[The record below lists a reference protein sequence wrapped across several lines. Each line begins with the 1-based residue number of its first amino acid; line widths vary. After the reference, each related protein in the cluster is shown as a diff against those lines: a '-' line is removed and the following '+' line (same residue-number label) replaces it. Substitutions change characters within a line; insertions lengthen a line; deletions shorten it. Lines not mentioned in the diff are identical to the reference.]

1 MKPIDDFFYIKGN
14 AVSYDSLNLIQLYFP
29 IIGQDA
35 MSLYDY
41 LVHFFDEGHKRH
53 KLSEILNHLQFG
65 MKRLEDAVSVMGAME
80 LLELYESSGVYY
92 FRLKQ
97 PLTRDLFLAHPA
109 YRRLL
114 ANRIGDVA
122 VQELALQLPKNAR
135 NISKK
140 FSDVFDNLETDK
152 ASVQTRPA
160 PRLDLH
166 NFQRLMQRDGLQFKD
181 EKKDIIALYS
191 LAEKYDLNW
200 FALYNLAKETA
211 VNHFI
216 SPKRMTVK
224 KQQTAKAQR
233 QKQQDEIFSKEEE
246 VILREA
252 KSAEAELFLAK
263 IKKVRRARVTSGEK
277 KILEDLA
284 QMPFLDEVIN
294 VMVLYTFNKTKS
306 ANLNKAYIMKI
317 ANDFSYQQIVSAE
330 EAVLKMRSFAERQ
343 TEVKSKQSKAGKT
356 NIPEWSNPDYKNET
370 TAEELQE
377 LAEFKKRTLAQLRK
391 DGE

>member
-65 MKRLEDAVSVMGAME
+65 MKRLEDAVSVLGAME
-80 LLELYESSGVYY
+80 LLELYESSGVYH

-233 QKQQDEIFSKEEE
+233 QKQQDEIFSKEEQ

>member
-14 AVSYDSLNLIQLYFP
+14 AVSYDSLNLIQLYLP

-41 LVHFFDEGHKRH
+41 LAHFFDEGQKRH

-65 MKRLEDAVSVMGAME
+65 MKRLEEAASVLEAME

-97 PLTRDLFLAHPA
+97 PLTRDFFLAHPA

-140 FSDVFDNLETDK
+140 FSDVFDHLETDK

-160 PRLDLH
+160 PRLDLD

-211 VNHFI
+211 INHFI
-216 SPKRMTVK
+216 SPQRMTVK
-224 KQQTAKAQR
+224 KQQMAKAQR
-233 QKQQDEIFSKEEE
+233 QKQQDEIFSKEEQ
-246 VILREA
+246 VILRET

-263 IKKVRRARVTSGEK
+263 IKKVRRARVTSDEK

-284 QMPFLDEVIN
+284 QMSFLDEVIN
-294 VMVLYTFNKTKS
+294 VMVLYTFSKTKS

-317 ANDFSYQQIVSAE
+317 ANDFSYQRIVSAE
-330 EAVLKMRSFAERQ
+330 EAVLKMRSFSERK
-343 TEVKSKQSKAGKT
+343 TDVKSKQSKAAKT
-356 NIPEWSNPDYKNET
+356 NVPEWSNPDYKNET
-370 TAEELQE
+370 TAEELEE